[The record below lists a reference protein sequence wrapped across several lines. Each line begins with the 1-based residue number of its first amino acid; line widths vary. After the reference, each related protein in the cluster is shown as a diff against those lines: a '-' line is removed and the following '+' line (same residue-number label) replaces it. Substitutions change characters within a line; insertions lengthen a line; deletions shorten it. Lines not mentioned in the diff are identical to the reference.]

1 MLNEIQNIGFFG
13 DGKWALNFLNTLKK
27 EKNYKI
33 SFICCRKKID
43 KNIKIFSKRNRID
56 FLSFQNVN
64 LKKNTDKILSY
75 NCDFLVSLSYDQ
87 IFKKE
92 LLQKYKDK
100 ILNCHAGDLPKY
112 RGRNVLNWVLINGEK
127 YFAITIHLINKEID
141 LGKLILKKKFII
153 KDKYNYNDL
162 LNIANKECQ
171 YVLLNGIKKYVKK
184 KNKNSFKKI
193 IGKGSYYNK
202 RKTGDELI
210 DLSKKNTEILNFV
223 RALAHPGPYA
233 RVKFNNKEFRIK
245 KAKIYMKSKT
255 IINKW
260 KINYNKS
267 WIDLEKFDGKIRM
280 FYI

>member
-1 MLNEIQNIGFFG
+1 MSNEIQKIGFFG
-13 DGKWALNFLNTLKK
+13 DGKWALNFLNSIKK

-43 KNIKIFSKRNRID
+43 KNIKIFSKRNKID

-87 IFKKE
+87 IFKKK

-127 YFAITIHLINKEID
+127 YFAITIHLIDKEID

-153 KDKYNYNDL
+153 KDKYNYNEL
-162 LNIANKECQ
+162 LNIAHKEC
-171 YVLLNGIKKYVKK
+171 
-184 KNKNSFKKI
+184 KN
-193 IGKGSYYNK
+193 
-202 RKTGDELI
+202 
-210 DLSKKNTEILNFV
+210 V
-223 RALAHPGPYA
+223 
-233 RVKFNNKEFRIK
+233 
-245 KAKIYMKSKT
+245 
-255 IINKW
+255 
-260 KINYNKS
+260 
-267 WIDLEKFDGKIRM
+267 
-280 FYI
+280 

>member
-1 MLNEIQNIGFFG
+1 MSNEIQKIGFFG
-13 DGKWALNFLNTLKK
+13 DGKWALNFLNSIKK

-43 KNIKIFSKRNRID
+43 KNIKIFSKRNKID

-87 IFKKE
+87 IFKKK

-127 YFAITIHLINKEID
+127 YFAITIHLIDKEID

-153 KDKYNYNDL
+153 KDKYDYNDL
-162 LNIANKECQ
+162 LNIAHKECKN
-171 YVLLNGIKKYVKK
+171 VLLNGIKKYVKK

-210 DLSKKNTEILNFV
+210 DLSKKNKEILNFV
-223 RALAHPGPYA
+223 RALVYPGPYA

-255 IINKW
+255 SINKW